1 MTLHE
6 AHETLSLHQ
15 KWRRGEIE
23 ENPHTPKEIGQ
34 AIDVVLRFV
43 GGEFPENPTL
53 FDSEPK
59 VHNFF

>member
-43 GGEFPENPTL
+43 GRELAKLN
-53 FDSEPK
+53 
-59 VHNFF
+59 